1 MLFWPEVERIVDRAL
16 AEDLALGDPTTQA
29 LVPPDLQGQGSLLVK
44 APGVLA
50 GMEVAALVF
59 HRVDPGAELEVLVR
73 DGAAVQPGT
82 VTGVVKGRVASLLQA
97 ERTALNL
104 LTRLSGIATET
115 SRYVQ
120 AVAGTGCTIVD
131 TRKTAPGLRSLD
143 KYAVRVGG
151 GRNHRYHLGDGILI
165 KDNHLQALK
174 LQGLSLAQGIARL
187 RAGAH
192 HLLKIEVE
200 VKGLGEARQAVA
212 AGAEA
217 IMLDNMGLEEMARV
231 VRKFK
236 GKVLIEASGGIN
248 LSNVRQ
254 VAETGVDLI
263 SVGALTHS
271 PRALDISLEL
281 EY

>member
-16 AEDLALGDPTTQA
+16 AEDLALGDPTTQT

-200 VKGLGEARQAVA
+200 VKDLGEARQAVA

>member
-200 VKGLGEARQAVA
+200 VKDLGEARQAVA

>member
-200 VKGLGEARQAVA
+200 VKDLGEAGQAVA

>member
-187 RAGAH
+187 RAEAH

-200 VKGLGEARQAVA
+200 VKDLGEARQAVA

-281 EY
+281 ES

>member
-59 HRVDPGAELEVLVR
+59 HRVDPGTELEVLVR

-200 VKGLGEARQAVA
+200 VKDLGEAGQAVA